1 VAVSALRRL
10 GTRQGLLVAAG
21 ILVRVVLLALLVPT
35 IQAVWFAPFVEQVLR
50 EPTLDP
56 WGSWLDQGGDPAA
69 FPYGPL
75 MLAWF
80 SVFGALTVWLPAE
93 WAVQLGM
100 ALGVLVAE
108 LLMTAMLLRA
118 TSSHPGRALVL
129 VAISPVAVYASFVH
143 GQLDIVPTAL
153 MFASVLLFRR
163 RSWSQAGV
171 VAGLAVAAKASSLLL
186 PPFALVFLLR
196 NSRYRSGL
204 RPYLLGLLPG
214 LLLFLLPSATS
225 GYRTMVLSTPET
237 RSAVDYAVE
246 VGPGL
251 DLVLLPVVY
260 VALLALLWRYRRA
273 NPDIV
278 LTFTGVALL
287 SVALLTPASP
297 GWYVWSVPFLAL
309 VAAGTGPR
317 VRAAVVVFWSVVV
330 AVQALSAPGATLRG
344 GSDAPSSVEVSPS
357 AATGPE
363 PLFALLATAA
373 VVTGAVAV
381 AMVLRSALLQY
392 DTYRLSRAPVW
403 VAVAGDSGTGKD
415 TLCISLADVFG
426 ASATSFLLGDDYHLY
441 ERHAPLWNVT
451 THLDP
456 AANDL
461 PRLARDTF
469 RLLGGEP
476 VWCRHYDHVR
486 GRFTKFREIAHRELV
501 VVSGL
506 HVLTLGDVRR
516 RVDLT
521 VYTDMDESLRRR
533 LKIERDVGERGHD
546 LLTVQAS
553 LERRAPDRERYVLPQ
568 QPLADIVLRLEPEV
582 TLPPEDTPL
591 DGNVPLRV
599 VARMRGFT
607 FAERLSRALVGLG
620 GCSSRVEYLDEPGA
634 VEITVSPDRLTSRDV
649 QAVAK
654 HLLERP
660 EELFVGDPVW
670 LGGSRG
676 LMQLV
681 LVLAMLE
688 RRRNKLESSV
698 A

>member
-1 VAVSALRRL
+1 VALRPLRAL
-10 GTRQGLLVAAG
+10 GRRQLLLVAAAV
-21 ILVRVVLLALLVPT
+21 LVRVALVVLLVPA
-35 IQAVWFAPFVEQVLR
+35 IQAVWFAPFVDAQLR
-50 EPTLDP
+50 SPSLDP
-56 WGSWLDQGGDPAA
+56 WGSWLSDGGDAAA

-80 SVFGALTVWLPAE
+80 GVFVGLTTWLPVA
-93 WAVQLGM
+93 AAPQLGM

-108 LLMTAMLLRA
+108 GLLALLLLRG
-118 TSSHPGRALVL
+118 TSSRPGRALVL
-129 VAISPVAVYASFVH
+129 LAVSPVAVYASFVH
-143 GQLDIVPTAL
+143 GQLDVVPTVL

-163 RSWSQAGV
+163 RDWRNAGL
-171 VAGLAVAAKASSLLL
+171 VAGLAVAVKASSLLV

-204 RPYLLGLLPG
+204 QPYLIGLVPG
-214 LLLFLLPSATS
+214 LLLFVLPAVTS
-225 GYRTMVLSTPET
+225 GYREMVLATPET
-237 RSAVDYAVE
+237 RSAIDYAVP
-246 VGPGL
+246 VGPNTE
-251 DLVLLPVVY
+251 LVLLPVVY

-317 VRAAVVVFWSVVV
+317 VRAAVVLFWAFAV
-330 AVQALSAPGATLRG
+330 AVQALSASGAGWRG
-344 GSDAPSSVEVSPS
+344 GTALLAVDTDTGES
-357 AATGPE
+357 GPE
-363 PLFALLATAA
+363 PFLALLTTAA
-373 VVTGAVAV
+373 VVTGVVAV
-381 AMVLRSALLQY
+381 VMVLRSALLQY
-392 DTYRLSRAPVW
+392 DTYRLSQAPLS

-415 TLCISLADVFG
+415 TLCISLSDVFG
-426 ASATSFLLGDDYHLY
+426 ESATSFLLGDDYHLY

-469 RLLGGEP
+469 RLLAGEP
-476 VWCRHYDHVR
+476 VWCRHYDHAR
-486 GRFTKFREIAHRELV
+486 GRFTKYRQIAQRELV

-506 HVLTLGDVRR
+506 HALTLGDVRR

-521 VYTDMDESLRRR
+521 VYTDMDEQLRRR
-533 LKIERDVGERGHD
+533 LKIDRDVGQRGHD
-546 LLTVQAS
+546 LATVQAS
-553 LERRAPDRERYVLPQ
+553 LERRLPDRLRYIVPQ

-582 TLPPEDTPL
+582 ALPAEDQPL
-591 DGNVPLRV
+591 EGAVPLRV
-599 VARMRGFT
+599 VAQLRGLT
-607 FAERLSRALVGLG
+607 FAERLSRTLVGLG
-620 GCSSRVEYLDEPGA
+620 GCSSRVQYLDEPGA
-634 VEITVSPDRLTSRDV
+634 VEMTVSPEALTPRDV
-649 QAVAK
+649 EAMAK
-654 HLLERP
+654 HLLDRP
-660 EELFVGDPVW
+660 AELFVGEPIW

-676 LMQLV
+676 LMQLI

-688 RRRNKLESSV
+688 RRRNRLEASP